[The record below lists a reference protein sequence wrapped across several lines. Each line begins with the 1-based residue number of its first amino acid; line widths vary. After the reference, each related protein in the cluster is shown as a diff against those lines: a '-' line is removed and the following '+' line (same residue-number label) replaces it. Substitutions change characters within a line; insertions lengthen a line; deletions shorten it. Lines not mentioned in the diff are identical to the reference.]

1 MVHGMAKIN
10 LYQIFITF
18 FTAPFFSDIIS
29 IFVAINC
36 SKAPVDI
43 KEVVKRL
50 DLWKIDMLF
59 VIGGPGSHAA
69 AVALQKE
76 CSDNKVLTVVV
87 AVPKSIDNDIL
98 LVDKTFGFD
107 TAVEEAQKALLAAKV
122 EAASGYRG
130 IGIVKLMGR
139 RSGLIAVQ
147 ATLAS
152 GLVDACLIPEVP
164 FTVEKLCNYVEDILQ
179 RKGHAVICVAEGAGQ
194 SLIAQSHNVSDKAKN
209 SLLSDDDAG
218 ETFLSRKSTVF
229 ISPDLSRCSLDG
241 PVSEPKLHDVGTWL
255 KSTLKKNIKDVD
267 IKLIDAGYLIR
278 SIPTNSSDRML
289 CRMLAHAAVHAAFA
303 GYTGITVGLVNTH
316 FALLPIPFVI
326 QAARRVDPH
335 GELWARLR
343 SSIGQPQ
350 LQ

>member
-1 MVHGMAKIN
+1 
-10 LYQIFITF
+10 
-18 FTAPFFSDIIS
+18 
-29 IFVAINC
+29 
-36 SKAPVDI
+36 
-43 KEVVKRL
+43 
-50 DLWKIDMLF
+50 MLF

-69 AVALQKE
+69 AVAIQKE
-76 CSDNKVLTVVV
+76 CALNSVLTAVV

-122 EAASGYRG
+122 EAASGCRG

-139 RSGLIAVQ
+139 RSGFIAVH

-164 FTVEKLCNYVEDILQ
+164 FELGKLCSYLEDILQ
-179 RKGHAVICVAEGAGQ
+179 KKGHAVVCVAEGAGQ
-194 SLIAQSHNVSDKAKN
+194 ELITQSLSGALAR
-209 SLLSDDDAG
+209 AG
-218 ETFLSRKSTVF
+218 LDSKRD
-229 ISPDLSRCSLDG
+229 IDIRGPPDLSRRSVDG
-241 PVSEPKLHDVGTWL
+241 PLSQPKLHDVGSWL
-255 KSTLKKNIKDVD
+255 KSAIKSNLKDVD
-267 IKLIDAGYLIR
+267 VKLIDAGYLIR

-326 QAARRVDPH
+326 QATRRVDPH

-350 LQ
+350 LD